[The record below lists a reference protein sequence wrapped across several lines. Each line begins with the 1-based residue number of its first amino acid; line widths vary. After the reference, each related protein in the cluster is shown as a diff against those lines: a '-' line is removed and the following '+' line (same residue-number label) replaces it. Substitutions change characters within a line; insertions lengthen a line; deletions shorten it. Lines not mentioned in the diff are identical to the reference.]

1 MKTPLPPIWNLSNVR
16 QIQKE
21 YNDYQK
27 PMPYICFRSETFEF
41 LWRCISD
48 EIRFRARAF
57 RDSPECPTATDA
69 RPGSSFLF
77 YNETRLERFTIRR
90 QFLKFE
96 LARLEAADAH
106 FRLHWTVENV
116 QALLDRLN
124 HRLGDLESGLDV
136 LDGVP
141 CELSAIK
148 TVAADFVE
156 VFPEYQLSNASDSLF
171 VVDDRFC
178 LWEDFLTH
186 EIERLKNLRM
196 KGN

>member
-1 MKTPLPPIWNLSNVR
+1 MAYLC
-16 QIQKE
+16 
-21 YNDYQK
+21 Y
-27 PMPYICFRSETFEF
+27 RSETFDF
-41 LWRCISD
+41 LWKCIND
-48 EIRFRARAF
+48 EICFRARAF
-57 RDSPECPTATDA
+57 RDSPECPITTEMWPMSA
-69 RPGSSFLF
+69 FLF
-77 YNETRLERFTIRR
+77 YNETKLERFTIRR

-96 LARLEAADAH
+96 LARLEAAEAH

-124 HRLGDLESGLDV
+124 HRFGDLESGLDV

-156 VFPEYQLSNASDSLF
+156 IFPEYQLSIESDSLF

-186 EIERLKNLRM
+186 EIDRLKNLRT